1 MKKIENLAPPTAPS
15 VRRQLSQRNT
25 NRNVKEFSKFWSG
38 GENQFHCGFWDDSAH
53 FCLLAGGSFRPKGSC
68 STRRCDSV
76 RRSNSVRR
84 NRAQCEYGASFGVGV
99 ASLQN
104 LKFRFKMAGN
114 SYISFPAAEHSRR
127 SSRAVTPV
135 PTPYVSPRSPHNSY
149 PQDSL
154 TPRTPSQRSAYAP
167 SSPSRYDAYVDDV
180 LFDTNRV
187 RVYESNPE
195 QLHALQFPHET
206 AIY

>member
-1 MKKIENLAPPTAPS
+1 MGATQSTNRAAKFSGTRKSVRSCNSAPPTAPM

-38 GENQFHCGFWDDSAH
+38 G
-53 FCLLAGGSFRPKGSC
+53 GSFRPKGSC
-68 STRRCDSV
+68 TRRSDSV

-84 NRAQCEYGASFGVGV
+84 TRAQCEYRGGV
-99 ASLQN
+99 AY
-104 LKFRFKMAGN
+104 LKILHSTEK
-114 SYISFPAAEHSRR
+114 IFPAAEHSRR
-127 SSRAVTPV
+127 PSRALTPV

-149 PQDSL
+149 PQDML

-167 SSPSRYDAYVDDV
+167 SSPSRYDNYVDDV
-180 LFDTNRV
+180 LFDSSRT

>member
-1 MKKIENLAPPTAPS
+1 METTQIIIFAQAIDPMGATQSTNRAAKFSGTRKSVRSCNSAPPTAPM

-38 GENQFHCGFWDDSAH
+38 
-53 FCLLAGGSFRPKGSC
+53 
-68 STRRCDSV
+68 
-76 RRSNSVRR
+76 
-84 NRAQCEYGASFGVGV
+84 
-99 ASLQN
+99 
-104 LKFRFKMAGN
+104 
-114 SYISFPAAEHSRR
+114 AAEHSRR
-127 SSRAVTPV
+127 PSRALTPV

-149 PQDSL
+149 PQDML

-167 SSPSRYDAYVDDV
+167 SSPSRYDNYVDDV
-180 LFDTNRV
+180 LFDSSRT

>member
-1 MKKIENLAPPTAPS
+1 MGATQSTNRAAKFSGTRKSVRSCNSAPPTAPM

-38 GENQFHCGFWDDSAH
+38 G
-53 FCLLAGGSFRPKGSC
+53 GSFRPKGSC
-68 STRRCDSV
+68 TRRSDSV

-84 NRAQCEYGASFGVGV
+84 TRAQS
-99 ASLQN
+99 
-104 LKFRFKMAGN
+104 
-114 SYISFPAAEHSRR
+114 AEHSRR
-127 SSRAVTPV
+127 PSRALTPV

-149 PQDSL
+149 PQDML

-167 SSPSRYDAYVDDV
+167 SSPSRYDNYVDDV
-180 LFDTNRV
+180 LFDSSRT